1 MVLKAIV
8 MYRGALA
15 QYYITQENE
24 GIYCAHLAR
33 YDGKVDHL
41 PPYKLTL
48 IQGGLNWTGNS
59 EDPYLI
65 ESIGKV
71 IDKKLKESDALIR
84 RAGYTGE
91 EGRDSDSLRKGNGRN
106 RP

>member
-1 MVLKAIV
+1 MVLKAFV

-24 GIYCAHLAR
+24 GIFNAHLAR

-48 IQGGLNWTGNS
+48 IRGAYNWTGNS
-59 EDPYLI
+59 EDPLLI
-65 ESIGKV
+65 ESLGKV
-71 IDKKLKESDALIR
+71 IDKKLQDSDPLIR
-84 RAGYTGE
+84 RASGTNE
-91 EGRDSDSLRKGNGRN
+91 EGRDNDSLREGNGRN

>member
-48 IQGGLNWTGNS
+48 IRGGYQWTGNS
-59 EDPYLI
+59 EDPLLI

-71 IDKKLKESDALIR
+71 IDKKLKEVDPLIR
-84 RAGYTGE
+84 RASNTGE
-91 EGRDSDSLRKGNGRN
+91 EGRDSESLHKRNGRN

>member
-1 MVLKAIV
+1 MELKAIV

-15 QYYITQENE
+15 QYQITQEHE
-24 GIYCAHLAR
+24 GIFQAHLTR

-48 IQGGLNWTGNS
+48 IRGAYKWTGNS
-59 EDPYLI
+59 EDPLLV

-71 IDKKLKESDALIR
+71 IDKKLRTGGLLR
-84 RAGYTGE
+84 RAGDSRE
-91 EGRDSDSLRKGNGRN
+91 ENRDSDSLRKGNG
-106 RP
+106 

>member
-1 MVLKAIV
+1 

-41 PPYKLTL
+41 PPYKMTL
-48 IQGGLNWTGNS
+48 IRGALNWTGNS
-59 EDPYLI
+59 EDPHLI

-71 IDKKLKESDALIR
+71 IDKKLKETDALIR
-84 RAGYTGE
+84 RAGNTGE

-106 RP
+106 GP